1 MIPRKKLAKIYAD
14 MFMADQWIQQ
24 NYTVSKVADTSQ
36 VYEAIFEDYGYS
48 SDDYRK
54 SVAYYIQDP
63 DRFARILRQTVSIL
77 DERISDDK
85 AELRKMKSEE
95 SAKTDIT
102 YRFDFD
108 RIWIFDNG
116 FPSAC
121 RQGQPRLFHRQG
133 GIFHPRPEASRGAAG
148 IRFVGVFSTGFPKS
162 DRK

>member
-1 MIPRKKLAKIYAD
+1 M
-14 MFMADQWIQQ
+14 
-24 NYTVSKVADTSQ
+24 
-36 VYEAIFEDYGYS
+36 
-48 SDDYRK
+48 
-54 SVAYYIQDP
+54 AYYIQDP

-116 FPSAC
+116 FP
-121 RQGQPRLFHRQG
+121 RLPTG
-133 GIFHPRPEASRGAAG
+133 TASTISQTRGN
-148 IRFVGVFSTGFPKS
+148 ISSST
-162 DRK
+162 